1 MPNHA
6 NHTANGHATP
16 TAAHSGEAQDKL
28 LKVAVGLLLLTLF
41 IVVFGGLLS
50 LYKLSNTEA
59 STSRTQSGI
68 DIQGCR
74 SLYNA
79 DVISAQGNA
88 LVVILS
94 GLYAVAAEDDA
105 GLEDLLRVD
114 PTTNKSMYEDT
125 VGDIYAARDEYKRA
139 VDLSNT
145 DPDEFVRTCK
155 AKQAKKEKANRPVP
169 SSSTTRP
176 GG

>member
-1 MPNHA
+1 MGN
-6 NHTANGHATP
+6 TP
-16 TAAHSGEAQDKL
+16 HDTPSAARSGSTQDRL
-28 LKVAVGLLLLTLF
+28 LKVVVRLLLLTLG
-41 IVVFGGLLS
+41 IMIAGGLLS
-50 LYKLSNTEA
+50 LYKLSNTEE
-59 STSRTQSGI
+59 TTTRTQSGI

-114 PTTNKSMYEDT
+114 PTTNKSVYEDT

-139 VDLSNT
+139 VELSNA
-145 DPDEFVRTCK
+145 DSKKFVTECK
-155 AKQAKKEKANRPVP
+155 AKQVEKKKSTRPVP